1 VDETTG
7 DLVLVGLTGE
17 LPLGLVV
24 GRSKRCETGAADPGG
39 RGRGT
44 RGGNGCIGALE
55 GDETP
60 GDAPTTGLCAVG
72 ATRLC
77 PIGAV
82 ELLVILTNGLVAV
95 ELLAVPSG
103 LALGDDVFSG
113 DDVGGAIGV
122 RSVLRASVD
131 KAELDAGAMGAAGA
145 TIGLALGAV
154 VGIRFA
160 PVRDGVMGFNEG
172 EAVGWNNV
180 SK

>member
-1 VDETTG
+1 
-7 DLVLVGLTGE
+7 
-17 LPLGLVV
+17 
-24 GRSKRCETGAADPGG
+24 
-39 RGRGT
+39 
-44 RGGNGCIGALE
+44 
-55 GDETP
+55 
-60 GDAPTTGLCAVG
+60 
-72 ATRLC
+72 
-77 PIGAV
+77 V